1 MTNEDSISQ
10 KLALYD
16 EAFDIYMDRG
26 KMPETL
32 PPDDLLMGFMQQSI
46 NDNPQLETQDPVW
59 KDLMKEEI
67 LKFIEAMLK
76 LFQPVE
82 ESYQKEKEFIRVFSN
97 GKIEKKRELW
107 HKAYSTIKQQY
118 TPEEVNIEGYIQQFQ
133 NTDPEYVFG
142 PLGND
147 WDAACDKRLKEYEA
161 STIEK
166 YQKYWE
172 QSVREF
178 AQKDYQERKQIEK
191 MYYSYPQMVEIVK
204 IMGREQPQREDE
216 KDDTIKKYIPL
227 LPSPPTPAV
236 EIEEVTNGKDLQHL
250 LPIETTILSDQL
262 MESLFYYKYATSQ
275 LQLFANKPKMESR
288 MKIEQTKKKEPRL
301 EKGPIIV
308 SVDTSG
314 SMAGQPLELAT
325 CLLRQLL
332 LLAKKQKR
340 NCFLITFSVKAQY
353 LDLSKPGSWRKLDSF
368 LNNHYS
374 GGTDGNEMLK
384 AGIKMLNTNN
394 FSMADMLIISD
405 FIFDTPNSAVLNF
418 MRTEQQKGTCFYG
431 LQIGWRQH
439 GYDNILDKVWQI
451 ENIC

>member
-1 MTNEDSISQ
+1 
-10 KLALYD
+10 
-16 EAFDIYMDRG
+16 
-26 KMPETL
+26 
-32 PPDDLLMGFMQQSI
+32 
-46 NDNPQLETQDPVW
+46 
-59 KDLMKEEI
+59 
-67 LKFIEAMLK
+67 
-76 LFQPVE
+76 
-82 ESYQKEKEFIRVFSN
+82 
-97 GKIEKKRELW
+97 
-107 HKAYSTIKQQY
+107 
-118 TPEEVNIEGYIQQFQ
+118 
-133 NTDPEYVFG
+133 
-142 PLGND
+142 
-147 WDAACDKRLKEYEA
+147 
-161 STIEK
+161 
-166 YQKYWE
+166 
-172 QSVREF
+172 
-178 AQKDYQERKQIEK
+178 
-191 MYYSYPQMVEIVK
+191 
-204 IMGREQPQREDE
+204 
-216 KDDTIKKYIPL
+216 
-227 LPSPPTPAV
+227 
-236 EIEEVTNGKDLQHL
+236 
-250 LPIETTILSDQL
+250 
-262 MESLFYYKYATSQ
+262 
-275 LQLFANKPKMESR
+275 

-340 NCFLITFSVKAQY
+340 NCFLITFSVRAQY

-368 LNNHYS
+368 LNDYYS

-451 ENIC
+451 EK